1 MTGLMNA
8 VRAMSGTVGKLSV
21 DDATS
26 IAGSAGQWGV
36 RTPNLI
42 SNSSNEYQ
50 LAQNA
55 GNSMQLYGGAAKVGV
70 KYSFHVTVKA
80 LSHNTSVSLG
90 AYDQNWKWIEGINGT
105 ETILAGEE
113 GVLHLTYTPKQD
125 GFFQWSIVQRDGK
138 GINCQYKCAM
148 LNEGDYAPYTA
159 ATKPYTVDELASR
172 LAKLENKLG
181 GVTDLTLTAVP
192 LEMEVAA

>member
-1 MTGLMNA
+1 MSISDKMTGLMNA

-55 GNSMQLYGGAAKVGV
+55 GIS
-70 KYSFHVTVKA
+70 
-80 LSHNTSVSLG
+80 
-90 AYDQNWKWIEGINGT
+90 
-105 ETILAGEE
+105 
-113 GVLHLTYTPKQD
+113 
-125 GFFQWSIVQRDGK
+125 
-138 GINCQYKCAM
+138 
-148 LNEGDYAPYTA
+148 
-159 ATKPYTVDELASR
+159 
-172 LAKLENKLG
+172 
-181 GVTDLTLTAVP
+181 
-192 LEMEVAA
+192 MEVAA